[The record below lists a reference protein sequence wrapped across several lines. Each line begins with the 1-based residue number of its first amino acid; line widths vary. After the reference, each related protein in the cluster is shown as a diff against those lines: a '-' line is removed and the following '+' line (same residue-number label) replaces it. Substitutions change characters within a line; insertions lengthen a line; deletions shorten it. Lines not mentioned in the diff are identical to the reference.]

1 MKPLRIQIYLQFHS
15 LIVVSRIVKNQKHQR
30 ETRIFRDDQ
39 MISVSYGLF
48 YNSPNNSHNL
58 MQVKIHRYQN
68 SLLKKNQKLFLPLAC
83 SKFDE
88 SIISGTCFSSILSS
102 HFLHLSLIKRWVR
115 NIINFIIFKK
125 ISV

>member
-15 LIVVSRIVKNQKHQR
+15 LIVVSKIVKNQKHQR

-39 MISVSYGLF
+39 MISVFCGLF

-68 SLLKKNQKLFLPLAC
+68 SLLKKTQKLFLPLEF

-88 SIISGTCFSSILSS
+88 SIMSGTCFSSILSS

-115 NIINFIIFKK
+115 NIINFSIFKK

>member
-39 MISVSYGLF
+39 MISVLYGLF
-48 YNSPNNSHNL
+48 YNSPNNSHSL

>member
-15 LIVVSRIVKNQKHQR
+15 LIVSRIVKNQKHQR

-39 MISVSYGLF
+39 MISVLYGLF
-48 YNSPNNSHNL
+48 YNSPNNSHSL